1 MRDQEIECMIEAL
14 KVMNDKNARAVVV
27 EEWIQKNGPLPLKY
41 GEEVRQILM
50 DGQEE

>member
-1 MRDQEIECMIEAL
+1 MRDQEIECMIEVL

-27 EEWIQKNGPLPLKY
+27 EELIQKNGPLPLKY